1 MIPRRRAHMYAGEA
15 EELAAW
21 LRSGP
26 PGAEE
31 AVAELERAIARYV
44 GMPDAAAVSSG
55 RQGMRLILEH
65 AGVGPGD
72 EVVIPAYTLAELIPL
87 IQQCGATV
95 VAADID
101 PATLNVTPA
110 AVQARITPRT
120 KAILVL
126 HAFGAP
132 ADARAIAA
140 MTAPRGIPVIE
151 DCAHSLGAT
160 DNGLQT
166 GGAGYAGFFSLEITK
181 PVNSYGGGIAVSRDF
196 SLTGHV
202 RRGVAGAVID
212 PGHVPR
218 KLRIIR
224 LERILFSTGLA
235 FPLLFLLAN
244 PASRAL
250 MHRLYRLWQHATP
263 PLLRYAPVQ
272 ARVALKKLATLD
284 ERIAV
289 RNQRA
294 ALLASLLHPDIR
306 VQRVR
311 AGCTSAWYFFVAL
324 LPCPAAAVRRGLLLR
339 GIDAAVEHE
348 IADDCAAW
356 LGQHDCPNARDVF
369 TRAIALP
376 MFDGIDERTI
386 ERVAR
391 TLNKLLA

>member
-1 MIPRRRAHMYAGEA
+1 MIPRRRAHMYPGEA
-15 EELAAW
+15 AELAAW

-26 PGAEE
+26 PDAEE
-31 AVAELERAIARYV
+31 AVAELEQAVARYV
-44 GMPDAAAVSSG
+44 GVPHAVAVSSG

-65 AGVGPGD
+65 LGVGPGD
-72 EVVIPAYTLAELIPL
+72 EVVIPAYTLADLIPL
-87 IQQCGATV
+87 IRQCGATV

-101 PATLNVTPA
+101 PATLNV
-110 AVQARITPRT
+110 AVETVERRITPRT
-120 KAILVL
+120 KAVMAL
-126 HAFGAP
+126 HAFGSP
-132 ADARAIAA
+132 AAAQAIAA
-140 MTAPRGIPVIE
+140 MAARRGIPVIE

-160 DNGLQT
+160 DNGRQT
-166 GGAGYAGFFSLEITK
+166 GGVGYAGFYSLEITK
-181 PVNSYGGGIAVSRDF
+181 PVNSYGGGIVVSRDPA
-196 SLTGHV
+196 LADHV
-202 RRGVAGAVID
+202 RRGVAAATID

-224 LERILFSTGLA
+224 MERFLFATGLA
-235 FPLLFLLAN
+235 FPLLFLLAS

-250 MHRLYRLWQHATP
+250 MNRLYRLWQHATP

-284 ERIAV
+284 ERIAA
-289 RNQRA
+289 RNRHA

-306 VQRVR
+306 VQQVR
-311 AGCTSAWYFFVAL
+311 AGCASTWYFFVAL
-324 LPCPAAAVRRGLLLR
+324 LPRPAAPVRRRLLLY

-376 MFDGIDERTI
+376 MFDGIEEKTI

-391 TLNKLLA
+391 TLNKLIG